1 MPNLHLSFETNAK
14 GATIL
19 RVKQQQPPWRVVR
32 GFPAPSGE
40 LLAHVHNVSGGIL
53 DTDALDWR
61 IDVAPGAQAQ
71 VTSTGATRV
80 YRSRMPGRI
89 ASQRAAF
96 NIGEGAYLEYLPDQL
111 IPFAGSRFEQSMR
124 IELARSASFILWD
137 RIAPGRETSG

>member
-1 MPNLHLSFETNAK
+1 MANLHLSFETNAV

-32 GFPAPSGE
+32 GFQAASGE

-53 DTDALDWR
+53 DTDSLDWR

-80 YRSRMPGRI
+80 YRSRTPESV
-89 ASQRAAF
+89 ASQRAALTV
-96 NIGEGAYLEYLPDQL
+96 GENAYLEYLPDQ
-111 IPFAGSRFEQSMR
+111 
-124 IELARSASFILWD
+124 
-137 RIAPGRETSG
+137 